1 MTKLTL
7 LILVVF
13 GIFPF
18 AAHADNEGA
27 RFKEISKKIDGEQFR
42 IDSLDGVQ
50 DGKVTLS
57 NKKAEEKAN
66 EAYFTLIDMMQASVI
81 SSNQTSLQKYN
92 DLVSLYNIL
101 QRIHDKNYF
110 YAHYFHEIIEN
121 AYGILNSKMAG
132 QLELYIYKNTKASI
146 QNIQMFKDEPIAL
159 QILKDA
165 AKSYPNEVL
174 KTILLISNEKY
185 AKALV
190 EYICAIA
197 PNNIKQY
204 FTSSNVINR
213 LILESN
219 DSVVNTVLRIYMY
232 YEANS
237 PAFLFL
243 DKIVGDPSFLN
254 IAKYNQLGND
264 REALFKELIELRKN
278 PQPLSEFNIEQELKV
293 LALEYIRP
301 INDMHLLKD
310 AKERFA
316 SIEGLS
322 PEMLYT
328 IMVYTPEEI
337 FTSTFNGIFERMI
350 NKLNEENRDRLSFLN
365 NLGYNKFR
373 TFLKLCSGYNTLN
386 TFLSPLESTSIDTL
400 FQRFVSELQLFETDL
415 SEAVNVAD
423 TFGSIEDD
431 TLLNII
437 AKHIHNQHQKMIEEN
452 HLRGEIIYGLLL
464 SLMAN
469 KIDLSV
475 FEGFNPQNLFIL
487 EGINNISSS
496 QLFNQND
503 KNIQQHFF
511 YDDEDGLYS
520 FSSFIQS
527 FQGGNWKVLDSNE
540 YVVISSVKGN
550 SVSIF
555 ANKPLFEREGQQA
568 IKSYF
573 EKNELYP
580 DVVVHRGHSY
590 YANISIEGVNP
601 NTSVVF
607 LGSCGSYHN
616 LTGVVERSEIAHII
630 SSKQI
635 GTAVVN
641 NSILRMV
648 CDDIREG
655 EDLIWENIWKKLDSN
670 FKSSKYDKEKFSDYI
685 PPHKNMGALFIKTFR
700 ELTN

>member
-1 MTKLTL
+1 M
-7 LILVVF
+7 
-13 GIFPF
+13 
-18 AAHADNEGA
+18 
-27 RFKEISKKIDGEQFR
+27 SKKIDSEQLR
-42 IDSLDGVQ
+42 IDLLDGVQ

-66 EAYFTLIDMMQASVI
+66 EAYFTLIDMMQTSVMN
-81 SSNQTSLQKYN
+81 SNQTNLQKYN

-174 KTILLISNEKY
+174 KTVLLISNENY
-185 AKALV
+185 ARELV

-243 DKIVGDPSFLN
+243 DKIVDDLSFSN
-254 IAKYNQLGND
+254 IAKYNNLSND
-264 REALFKELIELRKN
+264 REALFKELIEVRKKPN
-278 PQPLSEFNIEQELKV
+278 PLSEFNIEQELKV

-310 AKERFA
+310 ARERFA
-316 SIEGLS
+316 SIENLS

-337 FTSTFNGIFERMI
+337 FTSTFNGIFDRMI
-350 NKLNEENRDRLSFLN
+350 NKLNAENTDRLSFLN
-365 NLGYNKFR
+365 ELGYNKFR

-386 TFLSPLESTSIDTL
+386 KFLSPLEAASIDTL
-400 FQRFVSELQLFETDL
+400 FQRFVSNLQLFETDL

-431 TLLNII
+431 DLLKII
-437 AKHIHNQHQKMIEEN
+437 AKYIHEHHQKMLQEN

-464 SLMAN
+464 SL
-469 KIDLSV
+469 IDSKTDLT
-475 FEGFNPQNLFIL
+475 ELENFNPENLFIL
-487 EGINNISSS
+487 EGINNIPST
-496 QLFNQND
+496 QLFGQKE

-527 FQGGNWKVLDSNE
+527 FQGGNWKVVDSNE
-540 YVVISSVKGN
+540 YVVIKSIKGN
-550 SVSIF
+550 PVAIF

-568 IKSYF
+568 IKNYF

-590 YANISIEGVNP
+590 YANISIEGVSP
-601 NTSVVF
+601 YTSVVF

-641 NSILRMV
+641 NAILRAV
-648 CDDIREG
+648 CDEIREG
-655 EDLIWENIWKKLDSN
+655 EDLVWENIWKKLEVN